1 VIYKI
6 ASKVVSNKLKVVL
19 PEIISEKQSAFVPGG
34 LIGDNIITS
43 YDCLHFMKRTKA
55 KKHCSCAFKLYI
67 RKAYDRVEWQYLEA
81 IMLKLGFNSSW
92 VTLVMRLVSIVS
104 FSVLFNGVPQEEFS
118 PTRGIRQGDPISPYL
133 FLIAAE
139 GLSFFLK
146 SQVLSSTLNGIKVA
160 SSAPSVNH
168 LLFADDS
175 LLFFEANTEGAMEVK
190 LVLTKYCK
198 ASGKQIN
205 MDKSSI
211 FSVKD
216 VQK

>member
-1 VIYKI
+1 
-6 ASKVVSNKLKVVL
+6 
-19 PEIISEKQSAFVPGG
+19 
-34 LIGDNIITS
+34 
-43 YDCLHFMKRTKA
+43 
-55 KKHCSCAFKLYI
+55 
-67 RKAYDRVEWQYLEA
+67 
-81 IMLKLGFNSSW
+81 MLKLGFNSSW

-139 GLSFFLK
+139 GLSCFLK

-168 LLFADDS
+168 LGFADDS
-175 LLFFEANTEGAMEVK
+175 LLFFKASTEGAMEVK